1 MDDTANKL
9 LDLEAEIIENNK
21 KIFALE
27 TVVAQLIRNMR
38 ANSVDIPQSLV
49 FDITALQEAELIVGG
64 QDTTIL
70 PTALAEFNERVAKLW
85 NPPDR

>member
-1 MDDTANKL
+1 MDDMANKL
-9 LDLEAEIIENNK
+9 LDLEAEIIGNNK

-27 TVVAQLIRNMR
+27 IVVAQLIRNLR
-38 ANSVDIPQSLV
+38 ANGVEMPQSLV

-64 QDTTIL
+64 QDTTIM
-70 PTALAEFNERVAKLW
+70 PDALAEFNERVAKLW

>member
-1 MDDTANKL
+1 MDDMANKL

-27 TVVAQLIRNMR
+27 IVVAQLIRHLR
-38 ANSVDIPQSLV
+38 ANGVEMPQSLV
-49 FDITALQEAELIVGG
+49 FDVTALQEAEMIVGG

-70 PTALAEFNERVAKLW
+70 PDALAEFNVRVAKLW
-85 NPPDR
+85 HPPD